1 MGTNK
6 EYRDVCRVQ
15 IPWLYMGMEKTLA
28 DGHPLNRAP
37 PVTAVD
43 GHSRFSVIQLDRR
56 GWIVAANDRARRL
69 LERDEGLADVDGVLS
84 ATAPR
89 DNQVLR
95 RLLAR
100 AAPAPGSSGASG
112 SMTIARSSA
121 STRLVVHIVPLSTL
135 EWESDAR
142 QVAVLVLVADPERPP
157 SIDVGLVQAALG
169 LTPAESQLATLV
181 AHGQRVRDI
190 AALTGRSEGTV
201 RWHLNKIFRKQGI
214 SGQADLVRRVLSLDG
229 FPRYRPRRT
238 PTGSG

>member
-1 MGTNK
+1 
-6 EYRDVCRVQ
+6 
-15 IPWLYMGMEKTLA
+15 MEKTPA
-28 DGHPLNRAP
+28 DGHPLNRAL
-37 PVTAVD
+37 PVTTVD

-69 LERDEGLADVDGVLS
+69 LEEDEALSDVDGVLS
-84 ATAPR
+84 AAVPR
-89 DNQVLR
+89 DNRVLQ

-100 AAPAPGSSGASG
+100 AAPPRGASGSPG

-121 STRLVVHIVPLSTL
+121 STRLVVHILPVPTR
-135 EWESDAR
+135 EREPDAR
-142 QVAVLVLVADPERPP
+142 QVAVLVLVADPERTP

-190 AALTGRSEGTV
+190 AALTGRTEGTI

-214 SGQADLVRRVLSLDG
+214 SGQADLVRRVLALDG

>member
-1 MGTNK
+1 MGNYK
-6 EYRDVCRVQ
+6 EYLDVCRVQ
-15 IPWLYMGMEKTLA
+15 IPWLYMGMEKTPA

-37 PVTAVD
+37 PMTAVD

-56 GWIVAANDRARRL
+56 GWIVEANDRARRL
-69 LERDEGLADVDGVLS
+69 LEQDEGLSDVDGVLS

-89 DNQVLR
+89 DNRVLR
-95 RLLAR
+95 RLLTR
-100 AAPAPGSSGASG
+100 AAPARGTSGASG

-121 STRLVVHIVPLSTL
+121 STRLVVHILPLPTH
-135 EWESDAR
+135 ERESDAG
-142 QVAVLVLVADPERPP
+142 QVGVLVLVADPERQP

-190 AALTGRSEGTV
+190 AALTGRSEGTI

-238 PTGSG
+238 PAGSG

>member
-1 MGTNK
+1 
-6 EYRDVCRVQ
+6 
-15 IPWLYMGMEKTLA
+15 MGMEKTLA
-28 DGHPLNRAP
+28 EGHPLNRAP

-43 GHSRFSVIQLDRR
+43 EHSRFSVIQLDGQ

-69 LERDEGLADVDGVLS
+69 LEQDEGLSDVDGVLS

-89 DNQVLR
+89 DNRVLQ

-100 AAPAPGSSGASG
+100 AAPARGTSGASG

-121 STRLVVHIVPLSTL
+121 STRLVVHIVPLPTHAR
-135 EWESDAR
+135 ESDAG
-142 QVAVLVLVADPERPP
+142 QVAVLVLVADPERQP

-190 AALTGRSEGTV
+190 AALTGRSEGTI

-238 PTGSG
+238 ATGSG